1 MSSLTYLDKQRK
13 VAYLSRSG
21 AIVTA
26 GSYAP
31 DYSNTVKSSSATV
44 LPYYSYSGNLADVAR
59 WGENNLKPSYLLEL
73 LSGSNINS
81 QLIYRS
87 VSFALGKLYTFKWQP
102 DESGQYLR
110 RIPFNDPRLDDY
122 LRRYEVR
129 QLMRQRATDFIIF
142 GNTFAKINL
151 SLDRQSFVSAEH
163 IDAFSSRLHK
173 NRQRVFVHPNW
184 DSPKEDDL
192 VEYPIFS
199 RMEPD
204 ANLSAILHSKLYWP
218 GHPFY
223 GVQPWHAGHNWITF
237 ANSIPVWMSANI
249 NKSYNVKYHIQY
261 PDNYFDYLEKMDL
274 TPEQREIEKDRFF
287 DNFDKMLAGAENA
300 QTTIYTPY
308 SLDPV
313 TGKPNGSWTI
323 TPVPN
328 DLKDDAFVRAFET
341 SNSAMTSAHGIDPS
355 LAGIESS
362 GKMPAS
368 GSEKRIAYQIHEV
381 LATQEV
387 REIMVEPL
395 EIMRDMNGFD
405 PDIQFG
411 FLKANIVTLAE
422 DKSGLSNPMA
432 E

>member
-1 MSSLTYLDKQRK
+1 MNNLKYLDSARK

-21 AIVTA
+21 AVVTA
-26 GSYAP
+26 AGYAP
-31 DYSNTVKSSSATV
+31 DYSNTVKSPGATIV
-44 LPYYSYSGNLADVAR
+44 PYHSYAGKLADVAR
-59 WGENNLKPSYLLEL
+59 WGENNLKPNYLLEL
-73 LSGSNINS
+73 LAGSNINS

-87 VSFALGKLYTFKWQP
+87 VSFALGKLYTFKWKP
-102 DESGQYLR
+102 DESGQFIR
-110 RIPFNDPRLDDY
+110 RVPFNDPRLDDY

-129 QLMRQRATDFIIF
+129 HLMRQRATDFIIF
-142 GNTFAKINL
+142 GNTFAKITV
-151 SLDRQSFVSAEH
+151 SRDRQSFFSAEH
-163 IDAFSSRLHK
+163 LDGFSCRLK
-173 NRQRVFVHPNW
+173 KDRQRVFVHPKW
-184 DSPKEDDL
+184 EAPKEDDL
-192 VEYPIFS
+192 ADFPIFN
-199 RMEPD
+199 RNDPG
-204 ANLSAILHSKLYWP
+204 AHLSAILHSKLYWP
-218 GHPFY
+218 GNPFY

-249 NKSYNVKYHIQY
+249 NKSYNIKYHIQY
-261 PDNYFDYLEKMDL
+261 PDNYFDYLKEQYA
-274 TPEQREIEKDRFF
+274 TPEEREEAKDLFFAGF
-287 DNFDKMLAGAENA
+287 DNMLAGADAA

-323 TPVPN
+323 TPIPN
-328 DLKDDAFVRAFET
+328 DLKDDAFVKAFET

-355 LAGIESS
+355 LAGVESA

-387 REIMVEPL
+387 RDIMVEPL

-405 PDIQFG
+405 PEIQFG
-411 FLKANIVTLAE
+411 FLKPNIVTLAE
-422 DKSGLSNPMA
+422 DKSGLTNPMA

>member
-1 MSSLTYLDKQRK
+1 MSNLTYLDSSRK

-21 AIVTA
+21 AVVTA
-26 GSYAP
+26 AGYAP
-31 DYSNTVKSSSATV
+31 DYSNTVKGMTAQIV
-44 LPYYSYSGNLADVAR
+44 PVASYEGKLKDVAK
-59 WGENNLKPSYLLEL
+59 WGDNNLKPNFLLEL
-73 LSGSNINS
+73 LAGSNINS

-102 DESGQYLR
+102 DESGQFIRRVPVSEPRLEQYLR
-110 RIPFNDPRLDDY
+110 THQ
-122 LRRYEVR
+122 VR
-129 QLMRQRATDFIIF
+129 QLMRQRATDFVIF
-142 GNTFAKINL
+142 GNTFARINITR
-151 SLDRQSFVSAEH
+151 DRQSFFSADH
-163 IDAFSSRLHK
+163 LDAFSCRLDK
-173 NRQRVFVHPNW
+173 ERNRVFMHPKW
-184 DSPKEDDL
+184 DAPKVDDL
-192 VEYPIFS
+192 SELPLFD
-199 RMEPD
+199 RNNPG
-204 ANLSAILHSKLYWP
+204 AHGAAALHSKLYWP

-249 NKSYNVKYHIQY
+249 NKSYNIKYHIQY
-261 PDNYFDYLEKMDL
+261 PENYFDYLNEEYN
-274 TPEQREIEKDRFF
+274 TPEERDAAKDLFFVRF
-287 DNFDKMLAGAENA
+287 DNMLSGAEAA
-300 QTTIYTPY
+300 QTTIYTAY

-313 TGKPNGSWTI
+313 TGKPNGTWTI

-328 DLKDDAFVRAFET
+328 DLKDDAFVKAFET

-355 LAGIESS
+355 LAGVESA

-405 PDIQFG
+405 PEIQFG
-411 FLKANIVTLAE
+411 FLKPNIVTLAE
-422 DKSGLSNPMA
+422 DKSGLTNPMA